1 MKNCALI
8 FAGGTGTRMK
18 NTSVPKQ
25 FLELY
30 GKPIIIYTLEKFENH
45 EEIDGIIVVCLEAW
59 ITRMWKYIRKF
70 GITKVKAV
78 VPGGASG
85 QDSIHNGLVAATQY
99 FPQDSL
105 MLIHDGVRPLVAPET
120 ISRAIACADEHGNAI
135 TVVPATETIFLDNT
149 DGMVGTILDRRQCE
163 MARAPQCFL
172 LMDLLELHQR
182 AALEGRNDFIDS
194 ASMARHYDM
203 PLYTV
208 QGQTENIKITTP
220 VDFYIFRAIVDAG
233 ESRKIFG
240 L

>member
-30 GKPIIIYTLEKFENH
+30 GKPIIVYTLEKFENH
-45 EEIDGIIVVCLEAW
+45 EEIDGIVIVCLEAW
-59 ITRMWKYIRKF
+59 ITRMWKYVRKF

-78 VPGGASG
+78 VSGGGSG
-85 QDSIHNGLVAATQY
+85 QESIRNGLVAATQY

-105 MLIHDGVRPLVAPET
+105 MLVHDGVRPLVAQET
-120 ISRAIACADEHGNAI
+120 ISRAIACANAHGNAI
-135 TVVPATETIFLDNT
+135 TVVPATETIFLDST
-149 DGMVGTILDRRQCE
+149 DGMVGTILDRKQCQ

-172 LMDLLELHQR
+172 LMDLLGLHQK
-182 AALEGRNDFIDS
+182 AELEGRNDFIDS
-194 ASMARHYDM
+194 ASMARHYDV

-208 QGQTENIKITTP
+208 EGTTENIKITTP
-220 VDFYIFRAIVDAG
+220 VDFYIFRAIVDAT
-233 ESRKIFG
+233 ENRKIFG